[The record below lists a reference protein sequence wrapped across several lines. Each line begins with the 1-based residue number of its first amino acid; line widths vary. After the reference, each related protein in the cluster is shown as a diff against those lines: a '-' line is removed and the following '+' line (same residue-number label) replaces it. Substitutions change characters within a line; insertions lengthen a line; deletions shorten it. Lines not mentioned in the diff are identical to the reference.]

1 MDSDASF
8 QACTKLYR
16 VACPFHSQMFGTK
29 STPICLL
36 NIKVQCVANHTVKKC
51 KPLVSEQP
59 VSPATK

>member
-16 VACPFHSQMFGTK
+16 VACAFRSQMFGVK
-29 STPICLL
+29 STPILL
-36 NIKVQCVANHTVKKC
+36 NIKAQCVANHTVKQC